1 MDIFEDVCSDEKVL
15 ARGDELIIVSSAF
28 FGRQALV
35 MVESD
40 YDYREV
46 RMAINELLNGTQN
59 FAIEKISKSKAILAN
74 STIRIMLPGNETM
87 EITDPANLLSNVMAY
102 MYRERSL
109 PMISENRSNSMLC
122 I

>member
-46 RMAINELLNGTQN
+46 KMAINELLNGTQN
-59 FAIEKISKSKAILAN
+59 FAIEKISKSKSILAN